1 MSPPP
6 RIFDT
11 SSPRVF
17 TLAPAADFLK
27 SLARTLTAEFPDP
40 EALAG
45 VTVLLPTRRAGR
57 ALGEAF
63 SAIQAESGISAAIL
77 PLIRPLGDVDADEP
91 PFEPGE
97 LEHLALPAISAA
109 RRRFELASLILARE
123 EAARREMT
131 PDGALVLADALAS
144 LLDELA
150 SEEITG
156 LGALEDPAV
165 RAALPADRQEAAL
178 FLDIVLEQW
187 PLHLENLGFC
197 DPACRRSALLNALA
211 DRWQES
217 PPPGP
222 VIAAGSTGSIP
233 ASAHLLSVVAGLER
247 GAVVLPGFAGFMD
260 EASWKAIDEGHPQR
274 AMKALLRRIGIGRN
288 DVREWPLAPVK
299 VARDTFSAD
308 RHEARAQARAR
319 LITEALRPADETA
332 DWLKRIRVLG
342 EAWGGDVVGLGIDG
356 LSVIEAR
363 DPASEARAIALALRE
378 TLETPGRTAMVVTPD
393 RALARRI
400 TTEMSRFGVELDD
413 SAGEALSDT
422 APGAFLMRVLECATD
437 PGSALAL
444 AALWA
449 SPLFALGE
457 KRPALMADI
466 AAMERKT
473 LRGRRP
479 GNRFAHVIAR
489 VEAGKTSRW
498 VEIVTRIETALAPLL
513 TLEGDQPAAVFA
525 RALAQAAENLAA
537 SDTLRG
543 ADRLWAGEAGENAA
557 GLMRE
562 FLEEAEALPPLSLRA
577 FARVFLETARSRRV
591 RPRSGAHPRLALL
604 GPLEARLLHADRVIL
619 AGLNEG
625 VWPQKLGSDP
635 FLSRSMRKAAG
646 LPPPERRLGL
656 AAHDFAEL
664 ACLPDVILTRST
676 STDGAPTVASRWL
689 WRLQTL
695 TRGALKEGMAENALK
710 PLHDYLALGAR
721 LDEPGALTQI
731 SEPLPCPP
739 LEARPSALPVTAIEK
754 WVRDP
759 YYIYAQRILKLDV
772 LDPLDR
778 EPGPAER
785 GTAWHSALELWVKEL
800 GDRRKLP
807 DDALERLVA
816 LGERELV
823 EAGFTES
830 EMAVELARFAHG
842 ARWMVDYEAERR
854 AQGQLPILAALETR
868 GEISFPAGNA
878 RFTLSATPDRIDQAP
893 EGYVILDYKTGTV
906 PSEPSVTAGFSPQLT
921 LTGAI
926 LSSGGFAAVP
936 KGPIHRYRYIAV
948 KGTKTPGGAVEIPG
962 FDGKKKQVRG
972 DPEEM
977 HAKALERL
985 KRYAAKFAD
994 LEQPYRSQP
1003 RRQFVNEY
1011 GDYDHLARRSE
1022 WSTAPD
1028 ADNRYAEDGA

>member
-1 MSPPP
+1 MSQPHG
-6 RIFDT
+6 IFET
-11 SSPRVF
+11 PLPRVY
-17 TLAPAADFLK
+17 TLSPAADFLK
-27 SLARTLTAEFPDP
+27 SLARTLVSEFPDP

-57 ALGEAF
+57 ALAEAF
-63 SAIQAESGISAAIL
+63 TAVQAERKISAAIL

-97 LEHLALPAISAA
+97 LEHLAAPAISAA

-123 EAARREMT
+123 DAARREMT

-156 LGALEDPAV
+156 LGALESPDV
-165 RAALPADRQEAAL
+165 RASLPADRQEAAL

-187 PLHLENLGFC
+187 PAHLEALGLT
-197 DPACRRSALLNALA
+197 DPAARRSVLLNALA
-211 DRWQES
+211 SRWQES

-233 ASAHLLSVVAGLER
+233 ASAHLLSVIARLEK

-274 AMKALLRRIGIGRN
+274 AMKALIERIGIDRQQ
-288 DVREWPLAPVK
+288 VRDWPLPKEKRPGREAG
-299 VARDTFSAD
+299 ART
-308 RHEARAQARAR
+308 R
-319 LITEALRPADETA
+319 LVTEALRPADETA
-332 DWLKRIRVLG
+332 DWLARIGFLNG
-342 EAWGGDVVGLGIDG
+342 EWEGDIVAEGLTG
-356 LSVIEAR
+356 LTILEAR

-422 APGAFLMRVLECATD
+422 APGAFLMRVVECAAD

-449 SPLFALGE
+449 SPLLALGE
-457 KRPALMADI
+457 ARPALMADI
-466 AAMERKT
+466 ATMERET

-479 GNRFAHVIAR
+479 GKSFADVIAR
-489 VEAGKTSRW
+489 VGEGGNQRW
-498 VEIVTRIETALAPLL
+498 TEIVTRIEAALTPLL
-513 TLEGDQPAAVFA
+513 TLQGDQPAASF
-525 RALAQAAENLAA
+525 ALALVEAAEALSA
-537 SDTLRG
+537 SDKLSG
-543 ADRLWAGEAGENAA
+543 ADRLWAGEAGMSAA

-577 FARVFLETARSRRV
+577 FSRVLLETARGRRV
-591 RPRSGAHPRLALL
+591 RPRSGTHPRLALL

-635 FLSRSMRKAAG
+635 FLSRAMRKAAG
-646 LPPPERRLGL
+646 LPAPERRLGL

-664 ACLPDVILTRST
+664 ASLSDVILTRST
-676 STDGAPTVASRWL
+676 SADGAPTVASRWL

-695 TRGALKEGMAENALK
+695 TRGALGKEAAEAALT
-710 PLHDYLALGAR
+710 PARDYLALGAA
-721 LDEPGALTQI
+721 LDTPARLTQI
-731 SEPLPCPP
+731 SEPLPRPP
-739 LEARPSALPVTAIEK
+739 VAVRPNALSVTAIET

-759 YYIYAQRILKLDV
+759 YAINARHILKLDV

-785 GTAWHSALELWVKEL
+785 GTAWHSALELWVKWL
-800 GDRRKLP
+800 GDRRTLP
-807 DDALERLVA
+807 DDALERLLA
-816 LGERELV
+816 LGEPELV
-823 EAGFTES
+823 KAGFTS
-830 EMAVELARFAHG
+830 AEMAVELARFAHA
-842 ARWMVDYEAERR
+842 ARWMVENEAERR
-854 AQGQLPILAALETR
+854 AGGNLPVAAALETR
-868 GEISFPAGNA
+868 GAISFDAGGQS
-878 RFTLSATPDRIDQAP
+878 FTLSAKPDRIDRGPQ
-893 EGYVILDYKTGTV
+893 GYAVLDYKTGNI
-906 PSEPSVTAGFSPQLT
+906 PSETAVLAGFSPQLT

-926 LSSGGFAAVP
+926 LAGGGFAGVP
-936 KGPIHRYRYIAV
+936 AGPIHRYRYIAV
-948 KGTKTPGGAVEIPG
+948 KGTKTAGEEKEIPG
-962 FDGKKKQVRG
+962 FDNKKKALKA

-985 KRYAAKFAD
+985 VRYAAKFAD
-994 LEQPYRSQP
+994 PQHPYHSQP
-1003 RRQFVNEY
+1003 RRQFVNDY

-1028 ADNRYAEDGA
+1028 KEDWNGEDGA

>member
-1 MSPPP
+1 MSQPHG
-6 RIFDT
+6 IFEGPA
-11 SSPRVF
+11 PRVY
-17 TLAPAADFLK
+17 TLSPAADFLK
-27 SLARTLTAEFPDP
+27 SLARTLVSEFPDP

-57 ALGEAF
+57 ALAEAF
-63 SAIQAESGISAAIL
+63 TAVQAEREISAAIL

-123 EAARREMT
+123 DAARREMT
-131 PDGALVLADALAS
+131 PDGALVLADALAG

-156 LGALEDPAV
+156 LGALESPEV
-165 RAALPADRQEAAL
+165 RASLPADRQEAAL

-187 PLHLENLGFC
+187 PAHLEALGLT
-197 DPACRRSALLNALA
+197 DPAARRSALLNALA
-211 DRWQES
+211 SRWQES

-233 ASAHLLSVVAGLER
+233 ASAHLLSVIAGLEQ

-274 AMKALLRRIGIGRN
+274 AMKALIERIGIRPT
-288 DVREWPLAPVK
+288 DVQEWPFAPIK
-299 VARDTFSAD
+299 VGLDKASPEPK
-308 RHEARAQARAR
+308 EAMAQARAR
-319 LITEALRPADETA
+319 VITESLRPADETA
-332 DWLKRIRVLG
+332 DWLKRIRVLDKP
-342 EAWGGDVVGLGIDG
+342 WGGNVVGLGITG
-356 LSVIEAR
+356 LTILEAR

-422 APGAFLMRVLECATD
+422 APGAFLMRVVECAAD

-449 SPLFALGE
+449 SPLLALGE
-457 KRPALMADI
+457 ARAGLMADI
-466 AAMERKT
+466 AAMERKM

-479 GNRFAHVIAR
+479 GKSFADVIAR
-489 VEAGKTSRW
+489 VGEAGNPRW
-498 VEIVTRIETALAPLL
+498 TEIVTRIETALTPLL
-513 TLEGDQPAAVFA
+513 SLEGDQPAASF
-525 RALAQAAENLAA
+525 ALALVEAAEGLSA
-537 SDTLRG
+537 SDQLSG
-543 ADRLWAGEAGENAA
+543 ADRLWAGEAGESAA

-562 FLEEAEALPPLSLRA
+562 FLEEAGALPPLSLRA
-577 FARVFLETARSRRV
+577 FSRVLLETARGRRV
-591 RPRSGAHPRLALL
+591 RPRSGTHPRLALL

-635 FLSRSMRKAAG
+635 FLSRPMRKAAG
-646 LPPPERRLGL
+646 LPAPERRLGL

-664 ACLPDVILTRST
+664 ASLPDVILTRST
-676 STDGAPTVASRWL
+676 SADGAPTVASRWL

-695 TRGALKEGMAENALK
+695 TRGALGKEAAEDALT
-710 PLHDYLALGAR
+710 PAHDYLALGAA
-721 LDEPGALTQI
+721 LDAPACLTQI

-739 LEARPSALPVTAIEK
+739 VAVRPDALSVTAIEK

-759 YYIYAQRILKLDV
+759 YSIYAQRILKLDV

-785 GTAWHSALELWVKEL
+785 GTAWHSALEHWVKGL
-800 GDRRKLP
+800 GERRELP
-807 DDALERLVA
+807 DDALDTLIA
-816 LGERELV
+816 LGEPALV
-823 EAGFTES
+823 EAGFTS
-830 EMAVELARFAHG
+830 AEMAVELARFAHA
-842 ARWMVDYEAERR
+842 ARWMVDYEAQRR
-854 AQGQLPILAALETR
+854 AEGQLPLTMEATGR
-868 GEISFPAGNA
+868 ISFAAGPVQ
-878 RFTLSATPDRIDQAP
+878 FTLTAKSDRIDKSR
-893 EGYVILDYKTGTV
+893 EGYVIVDYKTGRV
-906 PSEPSVTAGFSPQLT
+906 PSEPAVDAGFSPQLT

-926 LSSGGFAAVP
+926 LAGGGFAGVP
-936 KGPIHRYRYIAV
+936 AGPIHRYRYIAV
-948 KGTKTPGGAVEIPG
+948 KGTKTAGEEKELPG
-962 FDGKKKQVRG
+962 FDRKGELKA

-977 HAKALERL
+977 HARALERL
-985 KRYAAKFAD
+985 VRYAEKFAD
-994 LEQPYRSQP
+994 PQHPYRSQP
-1003 RRQFVNEY
+1003 RRQYVNDY

-1028 ADNRYAEDGA
+1028 QEGWNGEDGT

>member
-1 MSPPP
+1 MSEPPG
-6 RIFDT
+6 IFDT
-11 SSPRVF
+11 PSPRVF

-27 SLARTLTAEFPDP
+27 SLARTLVAEFPDP

-63 SAIQAESGISAAIL
+63 SAIQAENGISAAIL

-131 PDGALVLADALAS
+131 PDGALVLADALAG

-187 PLHLENLGFC
+187 PLHLKALGLT
-197 DPACRRSALLNALA
+197 DPAARRSTLLNALA

-233 ASAHLLSVVAGLER
+233 ASAHLLRVVAGLER

-274 AMKALLRRIGIGRN
+274 AMKALIGSIGIGRN
-288 DVREWPLAPVK
+288 DVKEWPLAPVR
-299 VARDTFSAD
+299 VAQETSSPD

-332 DWLKRIRVLG
+332 DWLKRIGVLS
-342 EAWGGDVVGLGIDG
+342 EAWGGDVVGLGIHG
-356 LSVIEAR
+356 LSTIEAR

-422 APGAFLMRVLECATD
+422 APGAFLMRVLECAGD

-466 AAMERKT
+466 ADMERQT

-479 GNRFAHVIAR
+479 GKSFADVMAR
-489 VEAGKTSRW
+489 VETGKTPRW
-498 VEIVTRIETALAPLL
+498 LEIIARIEGALAPLL
-513 TLEGDQPAAVFA
+513 ALEGDQPARSFA
-525 RALAQAAENLAA
+525 QALAQSAENLAA
-537 SDTLRG
+537 SDTLPG
-543 ADRLWAGEAGENAA
+543 ADRLWAGEAGDSAA

-562 FLEEAEALPPLSLRA
+562 FLDEAEALPPLSLRA
-577 FARVFLETARSRRV
+577 FTRVFLETARGRRV
-591 RPRSGAHPRLALL
+591 RPRSGTHPRLALL

-635 FLSRSMRKAAG
+635 FLSRPMRKSAG

-664 ACLPDVILTRST
+664 ACLPDVILTRAT
-676 STDGAPTVASRWL
+676 SADGAPTVASRWL

-695 TRGALKEGMAENALK
+695 TRGALGAETAGEALE
-710 PLHDYLALGAR
+710 PAYDYLALGAH
-721 LDEPGALTQI
+721 LDQPDAPTQI
-731 SEPLPCPP
+731 AEPLPRPP
-739 LEARPSALPVTAIEK
+739 VEARPTSLSVTAIEK

-759 YYIYAQRILKLDV
+759 YYIYAQRILELDV

-778 EPGPAER
+778 EPGHAER
-785 GTAWHSALELWVKEL
+785 GTAWHSALEHWVKEL
-800 GDRRKLP
+800 GDRPKLP
-807 DDALERLVA
+807 DDALETLIS
-816 LGERELV
+816 LGETALL

-842 ARWMVDYEAERR
+842 ARWMVEAEARR
-854 AQGQLPILAALETR
+854 RSEGSLPVAATIEER
-868 GEISFPAGNA
+868 G
-878 RFTLSATPDRIDQAP
+878 TLSLSAGGRDFVLSGKPDRIDLRAGQY
-893 EGYVILDYKTGTV
+893 EVIDYKTGSMPGV
-906 PSEPSVTAGFSPQLT
+906 DEVLAGFAPQMPL
-921 LTGAI
+921 LGAI
-926 LSSGGFAAVP
+926 VRAGGFKSVP
-936 KGPIHRYRYIAV
+936 PKALGGFVYLNV
-948 KGTKTPGGAVEIPG
+948 KGTKKPG
-962 FDGKKKQVRG
+962 
-972 DPEEM
+972 EERRIQSKEGLD
-977 HAKALERL
+977 ADALADQALERL
-985 KRYAAKFAD
+985 QRYAAKFAD
-994 LEQPYRSQP
+994 SGHPYESQP
-1003 RRQFVNEY
+1003 RSKWVNRY
-1011 GDYDHLARRSE
+1011 GDYDHLARRAE

-1028 ADNRYAEDGA
+1028 ADNPDAEDRS